1 MKFGL
6 EAEKFI
12 FNMQSRRPSQSV
24 FSLIDALSDFD
35 RMHGHGFGDSK
46 PTNEFV
52 LNMVE
57 FGTTPSADPL
67 VVLKDYYY
75 NYLMIREVAAREQ
88 VSLVPLAALPMDYLP
103 HMTPKRA
110 YYIQNSILAGELQ
123 TDWLMA
129 PTSPLKSAG
138 NCAGIHVHAELET
151 PREYLYSN
159 DELKDKFNL
168 GLMLTP
174 MIAFSSSPYFF
185 GAHSG
190 RSMRGL
196 KYYGELYKN
205 FPLNGQ
211 LPPVM
216 NSSVEVLEFM
226 RQSGQHWIGRGTEL
240 GFSDE
245 EMGRIVWPKS
255 ANWNPIRWNSRWN
268 TIEIRCLDSD
278 SIELDA
284 AKFIWMCS
292 TMRQSDRKGAALKGR
307 VLRSKTLDHG
317 LIKEAL
323 KVSGSEVSL
332 LPTEVIR
339 ELFHR
344 AMHFGTRDEFVEAYL
359 HELSAFAE
367 KGLQKGEQWLYR
379 KLLQVLQTHTTTS
392 ENILKITEGRK
403 SISKE
408 DASDLVFNLTQDHE
422 STVESLKRRA
432 PDVLALFQD
441 FSGGPGHV

>member
-1 MKFGL
+1 VKFGL

-12 FNMQSRRPSQSV
+12 FNMKSRRPSQSV

-35 RMHGHGFGDSK
+35 RMHGHGFGVSK

-57 FGTTPSADPL
+57 FGTTPSSDPL
-67 VVLKDYYY
+67 KVLKDYYY

-88 VSLVPLAALPMDYLP
+88 VSLVPLASLPMDYLP

-110 YYIQNSILAGELQ
+110 YYIQYSILSGELQ
-123 TDWLMA
+123 SDWLMDA
-129 PTSPLKSAG
+129 SSPLKSAG

-151 PREYLYSN
+151 PREFLYSN

-174 MIAFSSSPYFF
+174 MIAFASSPYFY
-185 GAHSG
+185 GQHAG

-196 KYYGELYKN
+196 KYYGELYKK

-226 RQSGQHWIGRGTEL
+226 RQSGLHWIGKGMDL
-240 GFSDE
+240 GFSEE
-245 EMGRIVWPKS
+245 EMGRLVWPKS

-292 TMRQSDRKGAALKGR
+292 TMRQTDRAGAGLKGR
-307 VLRSKTLDHG
+307 VLKSKTLDHG
-317 LIKEAL
+317 LIREAL
-323 KVSGSEVSL
+323 KVSGKEVSL
-332 LPTEVIR
+332 LPTEAIR

-344 AMHFGTRDEFVEAYL
+344 AMLSGTKDDLVEAYL
-359 HELSAFAE
+359 HELSAFSE
-367 KGLQKGEQWLYR
+367 RGLQKGEQWFFR
-379 KLLQVLQTHTTTS
+379 KLLNTLEQHNTTA
-392 ENILKITEGRK
+392 EKILKLTG
-403 SISKE
+403 SKPSLTKE
-408 DASDLVFNLTQDHE
+408 EASDIVFNFTQGHE
-422 STVESLKRRA
+422 SIVESFKSRA

-441 FSGGPGHV
+441 FTEGHQHV